1 MSNIL
6 KQVTFDRANR
16 KKDRSIS
23 LTFIT
28 TLEQTPKEFM
38 DIDTLLS
45 DFGTLYFKSG
55 GSLSKKELNAL
66 DDIKIETEG
75 KSKSQRL
82 RAVLFVEHKQKAAKG
97 LTNLDTN
104 QYYAVEMEKEIEK
117 RKQNLDND

>member
-45 DFGTLYFKSG
+45 DLGTLYFKSG
-55 GSLSKKELNAL
+55 GSLSKKELDTLNSV
-66 DDIKIETEG
+66 KIETEG

-82 RAVLFVEHKQKAAKG
+82 RAVLFVYWKQLNNEETFADYYSRQMETIIEHFKIK
-97 LTNLDTN
+97 
-104 QYYAVEMEKEIEK
+104 
-117 RKQNLDND
+117 LDND